1 MAFRLASMDTLK
13 PVPRR
18 SVSLA
23 AWWLALLL
31 ALMMPVLAWASDRVE
46 TLLNAMTLSEKVALM
61 HGAED
66 PLGASGSTDASKQ
79 RGAGYWP
86 GIQRL
91 GIPPLRLTDG
101 PAGIR
106 TGLPATALPAP
117 LALAASFDPDL
128 ARRYG
133 EQLGRE
139 ARANRQQVVLA
150 PMVNIARAPLAGRN
164 FETFGE
170 DPYLTARLAEAEITG
185 VQAAGAIAV
194 VKHLAANNQEDHRQ
208 GIDARIDLRT
218 LHEIYL
224 PAFEAAV
231 RAGVGGVMC
240 GYNQV
245 NGAAACENRML
256 LHDILRGE
264 WGFDGFVVSDWG
276 ATHTTLPSLAAG
288 LDLEMWAGLLYG
300 DLADLVRAGKVD
312 EADIDVSVGRI
323 LRRMEHAGL
332 LDSAAS
338 APSAHTGS
346 SAGVAREVAIAGAV
360 LLRNEGD
367 VLPLSQA
374 DLASLVVVGPAA
386 ARPVVGGNGSSRVE
400 VHGAESP
407 LAALSRRAPSPIT
420 YEAGEDLDGELV
432 PESALKLL
440 GDGPVAI
447 DRWLPPDEQ
456 WRWDGW
462 LIPPTSG
469 LYELKLQAGPL
480 GQDPASPWRDGG
492 MAQLRVDG
500 LVVVAGGVFGRDAG
514 LLPTSDGLG
523 NASASLRLA
532 AGKRY
537 RVEITAKAGR
547 AAPFRVRLA
556 WVTPDRRQALIDA
569 AVTAARA
576 ARTALVFAFNESG
589 EGQDLPSLSLPGIQD
604 ELIEAVARANPRTIV
619 VLDTAGPMTMP
630 WLDRTAAVLEMWYP
644 GQAGGDATAAILTGE
659 AGPGGRLPITFPS
672 ALADTP
678 AADPS
683 RYPGRNGIVTYSEGS
698 RIGYRWYDTRG
709 IEPLFPFGH
718 GLGYSRFA
726 WSGLVVSRAGN
737 GFDVGLTLRN
747 VGGRRASETAQ
758 LYLGPSDDA
767 PVMMVPKQLA
777 AFERVE
783 LAPGEAHR
791 LTLHVDPR
799 ALSFWS
805 RECELWLV
813 ATGRRPLYVGRSS
826 RDIMLTGTLD
836 VAGTVPRIRSGLP
849 VRRTYRGGATQA
861 TGPEC
866 STWGSHR

>member
-1 MAFRLASMDTLK
+1 MDT
-13 PVPRR
+13 PESAPHRP
-18 SVSLA
+18 VSLA
-23 AWWLALLL
+23 SCWLALLP
-31 ALMMPVLAWASDRVE
+31 ALTTPGLAWASDRVA
-46 TLLNAMTLSEKVALM
+46 TLLEAMTLSEKVALM

-66 PLGASGSTDASKQ
+66 PLGAPGSTDSLKQ
-79 RGAGYWP
+79 RGAGYLP

-117 LALAASFDPDL
+117 LALAASFDPAL

-133 EQLGRE
+133 ERLGRE

-150 PMVNIARAPLAGRN
+150 PMVNIARVPLAGRN
-164 FETFGE
+164 FETLGE
-170 DPYLTARLAEAEITG
+170 DPHLAARLAEAEITG
-185 VQAAGAIAV
+185 IQAAGAIAV

-208 GIDARIDLRT
+208 GVDARIDLRT

-245 NGAAACENRML
+245 NGAAACENPML
-256 LHDILRGE
+256 LHDILRGQ

-288 LDLEMWAGLLYG
+288 LDLEMWSGARYG
-300 DLADLVRAGKVD
+300 ELAELVRAGEVD
-312 EADIDVSVGRI
+312 EADIDASVGRI
-323 LRRMEHAGL
+323 LRRMEQAGL

-338 APSAHTGS
+338 PPSADTGS
-346 SAGVAREVAIAGAV
+346 GAELARDVAIAGAV
-360 LLRNEGD
+360 LLRNERD
-367 VLPLSQA
+367 VLPLSPA
-374 DLASLVVVGPAA
+374 DLESLLVVGPAA
-386 ARPVVGGNGSSRVE
+386 ARPVVGGNGSSRVA
-400 VHGAESP
+400 VRGAESP
-407 LAALSRRAPSPIT
+407 LAALIRRTPSPIT
-420 YEAGEDLDGELV
+420 YQTGEDLDGELV
-432 PESALKLL
+432 PESALKPLD
-440 GDGPVAI
+440 GDPAAI
-447 DRWLPPDEQ
+447 DRSLPPDGQ

-492 MAQLRVDG
+492 MAKLRIGD
-500 LVVVAGGVFGRDAG
+500 LSVVAGGVFGRDAG
-514 LLPTSDGLG
+514 LLPTLDGLG

-537 RVEITAKAGR
+537 RIEIAAEAGR
-547 AAPFRVRLA
+547 TAPFRVRLA
-556 WVTPDRRQALIDA
+556 WVTPERRQALIDA

-589 EGQDLPSLSLPGIQD
+589 EGHDLPSLSLPVIQD

-619 VLDTAGPMTMP
+619 VLDTAGPVSMP

-659 AGPGGRLPITFPS
+659 AGPGGRLPITFPR

-678 AADPS
+678 TADPS
-683 RYPGRNGIVTYSEGS
+683 RYPGRNGIVTHSEGP
-698 RIGYRWYDTRG
+698 RVGYRWYDATG

-726 WSGLVVSRAGN
+726 WSGLAVSRAGY
-737 GFDVGLTLRN
+737 GFSVGLTLRN
-747 VGGRRASETAQ
+747 VGGRRAGETVQ
-758 LYLGPSDDA
+758 LYLGPSADA
-767 PVMMVPKQLA
+767 PVTMVPKQLA
-777 AFERVE
+777 AFEHVD
-783 LAPGEAHR
+783 LAPGEARR

-805 RECELWLV
+805 SECKRWLV

-836 VAGTVPRIRSGLP
+836 VTGTESRIPAARENDCG
-849 VRRTYRGGATQA
+849 
-861 TGPEC
+861 
-866 STWGSHR
+866 